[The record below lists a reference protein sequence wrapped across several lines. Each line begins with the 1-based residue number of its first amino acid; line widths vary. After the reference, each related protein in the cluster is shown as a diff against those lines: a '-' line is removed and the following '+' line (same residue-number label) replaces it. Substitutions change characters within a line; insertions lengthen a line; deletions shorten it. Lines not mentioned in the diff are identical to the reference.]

1 MLKQGIIRQGPI
13 YVDIALRTS
22 SAQGGAF
29 SRSASPPHSH
39 ARSEDSMP
47 SMAMSVW
54 KEAA

>member
-1 MLKQGIIRQGPI
+1 MLKQGTIRQGAI
-13 YVDIALRTS
+13 YADIALRTS

-29 SRSASPPHSH
+29 GHSASPPLSP

-47 SMAMSVW
+47 SMAMSVS